1 MGIDY
6 KSDANGEQRF
16 ENVIFIG
23 LIARR
28 DGWQAIVYHIGGD
41 YTQYVDISTIEDI
54 SYSFQKSIQT
64 NDITLEN
71 YETYLKD
78 SKHQ

>member
-1 MGIDY
+1 
-6 KSDANGEQRF
+6 
-16 ENVIFIG
+16 
-23 LIARR
+23 
-28 DGWQAIVYHIGGD
+28 
-41 YTQYVDISTIEDI
+41 STIEDI

>member
-23 LIARR
+23 LIARH

-54 SYSFQKSIQT
+54 SYSFKNQYKRTI
-64 NDITLEN
+64 LH
-71 YETYLKD
+71 LKTT
-78 SKHQ
+78 KPI